1 MLCQKKKKKKIKNND
16 ETPKKYMKIYNN
28 ILYFEPATLTRDVTC
43 SKTKIDVKNIG
54 DKKLSVE

>member
-1 MLCQKKKKKKIKNND
+1 MIKNNN

-54 DKKLSVE
+54 DKKLSVEQTQ